1 MAMTASATQPSAHE
15 LELAVADAGGAE
27 VSLDAAVTILE
38 LREDAEHRAGRRR
51 GDPPDPLALRLRSRL
66 REPRLVPRS
75 QPLLAE
81 GVVDGDLRVVD
92 AGDVKQKRDDQAGA
106 ILAAHAMH
114 DDGAVRRARDRS
126 KSGGDVPPEAL
137 EEHEVHSTG
146 CRSRVGR
153 SHGCGFDFGERLL
166 VVVEERKVEDID
178 RNLC

>member
-51 GDPPDPLALRLRSRL
+51 GDPADPLALRLRSRL

-81 GVVDGDLRVVD
+81 GVIVGYLRVGD
-92 AGDVKQKRDDQAGA
+92 AGDVKQQRDEQAGS
-106 ILAAHAMH
+106 ILAAHAVH
-114 DDGAVRRARDRS
+114 DDGAVRRARDRR
-126 KSGGDVPPEAL
+126 KSACDVRA
-137 EEHEVHSTG
+137 EV
-146 CRSRVGR
+146 
-153 SHGCGFDFGERLL
+153 L
-166 VVVEERKVEDID
+166 
-178 RNLC
+178 